1 MLKATP
7 KDVPAYVVLC
17 TKKGIIK
24 RTNISEFENIRTNGK
39 IAITL
44 KENDELISAKITEG
58 NAEILIASSNGRI
71 IRFNEKEIRIMGR
84 TAAGVRGIDVG
95 DGYAVG
101 MEFASDKDEVLVV
114 TEKGYG
120 KKTKIDQYR
129 MTHRG
134 SKGVKA
140 LNVTE
145 KNGNIVSFKIV
156 DGSED
161 LILITDSG
169 MIIRLSLTQIS
180 TIGRVAQGVKLI
192 NLKDEQKVSTIT
204 VLDSEEETEE
214 NTEELNETSDE
225 TSSEEE

>member
-7 KDVPAYVVLC
+7 KDVLAYVVLC

-204 VLDSEEETEE
+204 VLDPEEETEE
-214 NTEELNETSDE
+214 NTEELNETPDE